1 MTNQLP
7 PLSIGQCATLAC
19 LWEVS
24 APKPG
29 NVHRG
34 ADFEDLTF
42 EDFLTSAALIAR
54 AMEAAA
60 CGAAV
65 GTVVLE
71 AVRATRAA
79 VGKNTNL
86 GTVLL
91 LAPLAR
97 VPRDRPLAAGVA
109 EVLAGL
115 AADDARDVYEA
126 IRLAQPGG
134 MGRAERYDLFDGPPS
149 SLLDAMRQSAER
161 DLVARQYVVDFA
173 GVLEVVVPWLLE
185 ELSAGLSL
193 SQAIIHLQMRLMA
206 RFPDSLIARKCGPAL
221 ARQSAAWAE
230 SVLQSGAPG
239 EETYHAALADFDFW
253 LRSDRNRRNPGTTAD
268 LIAAGLFAALRDSR
282 LPLLNGLSEPGR
294 VGPDVRGCRS

>member
-1 MTNQLP
+1 MPDPRP
-7 PLSIGQCATLAC
+7 PLSSGQCATLAC
-19 LWEVS
+19 LWAVS

-34 ADFEDLTF
+34 ADFEDLAF
-42 EDFLTSAALIAR
+42 DDFLTSAALIAP

-60 CGAAV
+60 CGAGV
-65 GTVVLE
+65 GTVVLQ

-97 VPRDRPLAAGVA
+97 VPQARPLAAGVA

-115 AADDARDVYEA
+115 TADDARDVGEA

-134 MGRAERYDLFDGPPS
+134 MGRAGRYDLFDRSPPS
-149 SLLDAMRQSAER
+149 LLEAMRESAEC
-161 DLVARQYVVDFA
+161 DLVARQYVENFA
-173 GVLEVVVPWLLE
+173 GVLEVVLPWLLE
-185 ELSAGLSL
+185 ELSAGLTM
-193 SQAIIHLQMRLMA
+193 SQAIVHLQMRLMA
-206 RFPDSLIARKCGPAL
+206 RFPDSLIARKCGLEVAGE
-221 ARQSAAWAE
+221 SAAWAE
-230 SVLQSGAPG
+230 SVLRSGPPG

-253 LRSDRNRRNPGTTAD
+253 LRSDGHRRNPGTTAD
-268 LIAAGLFAALRDSR
+268 LIAAGLFAALREGR
-282 LPLLNGLSEPGR
+282 LPYSS
-294 VGPDVRGCRS
+294 RSA

>member
-1 MTNQLP
+1 MTNDRP

-34 ADFEDLTF
+34 ADFEDLAF
-42 EDFLTSAALIAR
+42 DNFITSAALIAP

-60 CGAAV
+60 CGAGV

-86 GTVLL
+86 GTILL
-91 LAPLAR
+91 LAPLAS
-97 VPRDRPLAAGVA
+97 VPRSRPLAAGVA

-115 AADDARDVYEA
+115 AADDARDVYQA

-134 MGRAERYDLFDGPPS
+134 MGRAARYDLSDRPPP
-149 SLLDAMRQSAER
+149 SLLDAMRESAER
-161 DLVARQYVVDFA
+161 DMIARQYAENFA
-173 GVLEVVVPWLLE
+173 GVLEVVLPWLLE
-185 ELSAGLSL
+185 ELSAGRSL
-193 SQAIIHLQMRLMA
+193 PQAIVHLQMRLMA
-206 RFPDSLIARKCGPAL
+206 RFPDSLIARKCGPEV

-230 SVLQSGAPG
+230 SVLQAGAPG
-239 EETYHAALADFDFW
+239 EEDYHAALADFDFW
-253 LRSDRNRRNPGTTAD
+253 LRSDGHRRNPGTTAD
-268 LIAAGLFAALRDSR
+268 LIAAGLFAALRDGR
-282 LPLLNGLSEPGR
+282 LPYSS
-294 VGPDVRGCRS
+294 RSA